1 MAQFVKKKKTL
12 DLNLYFSV
20 LNILYESSISASQ
33 WISFSYRRCNSNA
46 CGTFPWI

>member
-33 WISFSYRRCNSNA
+33 
-46 CGTFPWI
+46 